1 MAEYSG
7 PDAEYAARIVQRL
20 LGRETE
26 GLELEPDLA
35 ISDIESDAS
44 TFLEELEF
52 LEQANL
58 PVPAVRIAE
67 EKVPV
72 SLSFALG
79 GSSEWA
85 LAPPF
90 RFLGRR
96 RRGDPFY
103 YEYFYDL
110 LRRLRDERP
119 VSGFTSLGRDEARA
133 TFLRRATDF
142 LATRVSAVRSFR
154 NQHGGPPWYQLSM
167 LTFRQLLHGQQV
179 PTPGCQFSVSSN
191 SNGLRVFWSGAYY
204 VTPNYFSHP
213 TSPAAGVLQSGTYIF
228 GVDGGAYGNTVQW
241 DLNSV
246 VSLPGLPYVHLNY

>member
-7 PDAEYAARIVQRL
+7 RDAEYAARIVERL

-35 ISDIESDAS
+35 VSDVESDAGLFS
-44 TFLEELEF
+44 EELQF
-52 LEQANL
+52 LEQADA
-58 PVPAVRIAE
+58 PVPAVRIGE

-72 SLSFALG
+72 SLMFALG
-79 GSSEWA
+79 SSSESA
-85 LAPPF
+85 FAPSF
-90 RFLGRR
+90 RFLSRHWRR
-96 RRGDPFY
+96 DPFY
-103 YEYFYDL
+103 YEYAYDFLRL
-110 LRRLRDERP
+110 LREERL
-119 VSGFTSLGRDEARA
+119 VNGFTSLGRDEARA
-133 TFLRRATDF
+133 TFVRRATDF
-142 LATRVSAVRSFR
+142 LATRVAAVRSFR
-154 NQHGGPPWYQLSM
+154 NGRGGPPWYQSSM
-167 LTFRQLLHGQQV
+167 LTFRQLLRGQQV
-179 PTPGCQFSVSSN
+179 ATPGCQFSVSSN

-246 VSLPGLPYVHLNY
+246 VSLPGLPHVHLNY